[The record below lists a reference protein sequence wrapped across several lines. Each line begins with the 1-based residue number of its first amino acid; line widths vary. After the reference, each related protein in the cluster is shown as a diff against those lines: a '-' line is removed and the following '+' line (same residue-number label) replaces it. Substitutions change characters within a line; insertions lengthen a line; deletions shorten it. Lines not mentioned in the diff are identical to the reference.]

1 MSDPAASSAHPAA
14 QALFDL
20 GLQQEDGAPLPP
32 AAGPQKIARV
42 QIETA
47 AALEL
52 DYAVP
57 EKLVKQVSIGTRV
70 MVPLQHQRVAA
81 VVIELLDSTR
91 FNARLKEIAS
101 LVGSRPMFT
110 TGLLKLAHWISG
122 YYVVPV
128 NRVLRTMLPQAVREK
143 PETFLTDSHL
153 KLAKEPPPE
162 VFEKLHNTAP
172 MQARILEKLRVNGGE
187 ATLSELRREL
197 PRATTIIKPLLK
209 AGWIVRSEIRVERD
223 PFQTE
228 EFLPSQAL
236 TLTEEQKTAY
246 EAVLRAVHGQP
257 PPTVPAPAVTASPPA
272 ETAAAEGAALA
283 TAATAFSTLL
293 LHGVTGSGKTEVY
306 LQAIAEVLKLGK
318 TALVLVP
325 EISLTPQTIERF
337 KARFSEQKDAIAVL
351 HSHLSD
357 GERHDEWFK
366 IHEGRAQIV
375 IGARSA
381 IFAPLENLG
390 LIIVDEEH
398 EPSYKQEDAPRY
410 HARDVAVV
418 RGRIEQCPV
427 LLGSATPS
435 LESFQNASTG
445 KYQLLN
451 MTKRTDGKSMPLIRI
466 VDMRL
471 ERRKGTE
478 VSFENTGIL
487 SQKLRT
493 AVLDRLNKREQTI
506 LFLNRRGFNTSLGC
520 VSCGEV
526 VQCQECAIPMTLHKK
541 DNRLVCHIC
550 GARRMPPAK
559 CPSCKQPGLK
569 YSGFGTERV
578 EQAVKEVFPTARI
591 ARVDTDTMQR
601 KNQLRDTLKDFRA
614 QKLDI
619 LIGTQMIAK
628 GLDFPNVT
636 LVGVLNAD
644 TALNLPD
651 FRAAER
657 TFQLLVQ
664 VAGRA
669 GRGEV
674 KGEVFVQTHAPHSPA
689 IQFSRHNDFD
699 GYALQELEHRLAF
712 KYPPFAHVVL
722 LSARGKHE
730 AQAEFTL
737 QTLHK
742 RLETGLPE
750 GTIMGEPAPAPLSKA
765 HGQHRFQLLLRSE
778 KIRVLCAHIR
788 KVVEGLS
795 VPPEIYVSWD
805 VDPMNVG

>member
-1 MSDPAASSAHPAA
+1 MSIPPPSSSKPAA
-14 QALFDL
+14 QSLFDL
-20 GLQQEDGAPLPP
+20 GLAGADV
-32 AAGPQKIARV
+32 AGEAGLTMDAGQLIARV

-52 DYAVP
+52 DYAIP
-57 EKLVKQVSIGTRV
+57 EKLLRTIGIGTRV
-70 MVPLQHQRVAA
+70 MVPLQNQRVAA
-81 VVIELLDSTR
+81 VVIELLESSS

-101 LVGSRPMFT
+101 LVGTRPMFT
-110 TGLLKLAHWISG
+110 TGLLKLAHWISD

-162 VFEKLHNTAP
+162 VFEKMHANAP
-172 MQARILEKLRVNGGE
+172 MQARILEKLRSNGGE

-197 PRATTIIKPLLK
+197 PRATAIIKPLLK
-209 AGWIVRSEIRVERD
+209 AGWITRSEIRVERD

-228 EFLPSQAL
+228 EFLPSQPL
-236 TLTEEQKTAY
+236 TLTDEQQVVY
-246 EAVLRAVHGQP
+246 EAVLKAIQREAYLTNSSTTTEPRP
-257 PPTVPAPAVTASPPA
+257 P
-272 ETAAAEGAALA
+272 
-283 TAATAFSTLL
+283 STLL

-306 LQAIAEVLKLGK
+306 LQAIAQVLEMGK

-337 KARFSEQKDAIAVL
+337 KARFSEKTDAIAVL

-366 IHEGRAQIV
+366 VHEGRAQIV

-390 LIIVDEEH
+390 IIIVDEEH

-418 RGRIEQCPV
+418 RGRIERCAV

-435 LESFQNASTG
+435 LESFQNATQG
-445 KYQLLN
+445 KYELLN

-478 VSFENTGIL
+478 VSFINTGIL
-487 SQKLRT
+487 SQKLRIAIT
-493 AVLDRLNKREQTI
+493 ARLEKKEQTI
-506 LFLNRRGFNTSLGC
+506 LFLNRRGFNTSLSC
-520 VSCGEV
+520 VACGET

-550 GARRMPPAK
+550 GARRVPPTK
-559 CPSCKQPGLK
+559 CPSCKEPGLK
-569 YSGFGTERV
+569 YAGFGTERV
-578 EQAVKEVFPTARI
+578 EQAVREVFPQARM

-644 TALNLPD
+644 TALNIPD

-664 VAGRA
+664 VAGRS

-689 IQFSRHNDFD
+689 IQFSRHTDYD
-699 GYALQELEHRLAF
+699 GYAQQELEQRLAF
-712 KYPPFAHVVL
+712 KYPPYTHMVL
-722 LSARGKHE
+722 ISARGKHE
-730 AQAEFTL
+730 TQAEFTL

-742 RLETGLPE
+742 RLEQGLPV
-750 GTIMGEPAPAPLSKA
+750 GTIMGEPTPAALAKA

-778 KIRVLCAHIR
+778 KIRILCAHIKR
-788 KVVEGLS
+788 VVDGLTL
-795 VPPEIYVSWD
+795 PADIYVSWD
-805 VDPMNVG
+805 VDPMNVS

>member
-1 MSDPAASSAHPAA
+1 MPDRPASSTRPAA
-14 QALFDL
+14 QSLFDL
-20 GLQQEDGAPLPP
+20 GLPRPDGAASP
-32 AAGPQKIARV
+32 ALDTAQRIARV

-52 DYAVP
+52 DYAIP
-57 EKLVKQVSIGTRV
+57 EKLERQIGIGTRV
-70 MVPLQHQRVAA
+70 MVPLQHQRVSA
-81 VVIELLDSTR
+81 VVIELLESTEY
-91 FNARLKEIAS
+91 NAKLKEIAS

-110 TGLLKLAHWISG
+110 PGLLKLANWISD

-153 KLAKEPPPE
+153 KLAKEPPPD
-162 VFEKLHNTAP
+162 VFEKLHSTAP
-172 MQARILEKLRVNGGE
+172 MQARILEKLRSNGGE

-197 PRATTIIKPLLK
+197 PRATAIIKPLLK
-209 AGWIVRSEIRVERD
+209 AGWITRSEVRVERD

-228 EFLPSQAL
+228 EFLPSQPL
-236 TLTEEQKTAY
+236 TFTEEQKVAY
-246 EAVLRAVHGQP
+246 EAVIVAMNGKVKEDP
-257 PPTVPAPAVTASPPA
+257 
-272 ETAAAEGAALA
+272 AAAETPAQDARAAVR
-283 TAATAFSTLL
+283 THPTLL

-306 LQAIAEVLKLGK
+306 LQAISEVLKRGQ

-366 IHEGRAQIV
+366 IHEGRAKIV

-381 IFAPLENLG
+381 IFAPLEDLG

-418 RGRIEQCPV
+418 RGRIERCPV

-445 KYQLLN
+445 KYELLH

-478 VSFENTGIL
+478 VSFTNTGIL
-487 SQKLRT
+487 SQKLRNAIT
-493 AVLDRLNKREQTI
+493 DRLTKKEQTI

-520 VSCGEV
+520 VSCGET

-550 GARRMPPAK
+550 GARRVPPTK
-559 CPSCKQPGLK
+559 CPSCKEPGLK

-578 EQAVKEVFPTARI
+578 EQAVREVFPQARM

-689 IQFSRHNDFD
+689 IQFSRHNDYD

-722 LSARGKHE
+722 ISARGKHE

-742 RLETGLPE
+742 RLEQGLPE
-750 GTIMGEPAPAPLSKA
+750 GTIMGEPTPAALAKA

-778 KIRVLCAHIR
+778 KIRVLCAHIKR
-788 KVVEGLS
+788 VVDGLS
-795 VPPEIYVSWD
+795 VPADIYVSWD

>member
-1 MSDPAASSAHPAA
+1 MSVPLPNSTKRASQS
-14 QALFDL
+14 LFDL
-20 GLQQEDGAPLPP
+20 GLAGGAEEMG
-32 AAGPQKIARV
+32 AAPMMETGQRIARV

-52 DYAVP
+52 DYAIP
-57 EKLVKQVSIGTRV
+57 EKLERNIGIGTRV
-70 MVPLQHQRVAA
+70 MVPLQNQRVAA
-81 VVIELLDSTR
+81 VVIELLESSSY
-91 FNARLKEIAS
+91 NSRLKEIAS
-101 LVGSRPMFT
+101 LVGTRPMFT
-110 TGLLKLAHWISG
+110 PGLLKLAHWIAD

-162 VFEKLHNTAP
+162 VFEKMHAQAP
-172 MQARILEKLRVNGGE
+172 LQARILEKLRSNGGE

-197 PRATTIIKPLLK
+197 PRATAIIKPLLK
-209 AGWIVRSEIRVERD
+209 AGWITRSEIRVERD

-228 EFLPSQAL
+228 EFLPSQPL
-236 TLTEEQKTAY
+236 TLTEEQAVAY
-246 EAVLRAVHGQP
+246 AAVLKSIQREASTAARV
-257 PPTVPAPAVTASPPA
+257 PTEPRPPA
-272 ETAAAEGAALA
+272 
-283 TAATAFSTLL
+283 TLL

-306 LQAIAEVLKLGK
+306 LQAIAQVLEMGK

-337 KARFSEQKDAIAVL
+337 KARFSEKKDAIAVL

-366 IHEGRAQIV
+366 VHEGRAQIV

-390 LIIVDEEH
+390 IIIVDEEH

-418 RGRIEQCPV
+418 RGRIERCAV

-435 LESFQNASTG
+435 LESFQNATLG
-445 KYQLLN
+445 KYELLN

-478 VSFENTGIL
+478 VSFVNTGIL
-487 SQKLRT
+487 SQKLRIAIT
-493 AVLDRLNKREQTI
+493 ARLEKKEQTI
-506 LFLNRRGFNTSLGC
+506 LFLNRRGFNTSLSC
-520 VSCGEV
+520 VACGET

-550 GARRMPPAK
+550 GARRVPPTK
-559 CPSCKQPGLK
+559 CPSCKEPGLK
-569 YSGFGTERV
+569 YAGFGTERV
-578 EQAVKEVFPTARI
+578 EQAVKEVFPQARM

-644 TALNLPD
+644 TALNIPD

-664 VAGRA
+664 VAGRS

-689 IQFSRHNDFD
+689 IQFSRHTDYD

-712 KYPPFAHVVL
+712 KYPPYTHVVL
-722 LSARGKHE
+722 ISARGKHE
-730 AQAEFTL
+730 TQAEFTL
-737 QTLHK
+737 QTLYK
-742 RLETGLPE
+742 RLEQGLPE
-750 GTIMGEPAPAPLSKA
+750 GTIMGEPTPAALAKA
-765 HGQHRFQLLLRSE
+765 HGQHRFQLLLRSD
-778 KIRVLCAHIR
+778 KIRTLCAHIKR
-788 KVVEGLS
+788 VVDGLTL
-795 VPPEIYVSWD
+795 PADIYVSWD
-805 VDPMNVG
+805 VDPMNVA

>member
-1 MSDPAASSAHPAA
+1 MPDPSSPHPRPPAA

-20 GLQQEDGAPLPP
+20 GLP
-32 AAGPQKIARV
+32 AQGGEGESGEQAHYEQGQTIARV

-47 AALEL
+47 ASLEL

-57 EKLVKQVSIGTRV
+57 DKLLRQVGVGTRV

-81 VVIELLDSTR
+81 VVLELLESSNY
-91 FNARLKEIAS
+91 NAKLKEIVS

-110 TGLLKLAHWISG
+110 TGLLRLAHWIAD

-153 KLAKEPPPE
+153 KLAKEPPPD

-172 MQARILEKLRVNGGE
+172 MQARILEKLRANGGE

-209 AGWIVRSEIRVERD
+209 AGWITRSEIRVERD

-228 EFLPSQAL
+228 EFLPSQPL
-236 TLTEEQKTAY
+236 TLTEEQQVVY
-246 EAVLRAVHGQP
+246 EAVIAAIHR
-257 PPTVPAPAVTASPPA
+257 VPQMPVGK
-272 ETAAAEGAALA
+272 AAAQEKEASKPA
-283 TAATAFSTLL
+283 TQLL
-293 LHGVTGSGKTEVY
+293 LGVTGSGKTEVY
-306 LQAIAEVLKLGK
+306 LQAIAEVLKQDK

-337 KARFSEQKDAIAVL
+337 KARFSEQKEAIAVL

-366 IHEGRAQIV
+366 IHEGRARIV

-390 LIIVDEEH
+390 IIIVDEEH

-418 RGRIEQCPV
+418 RGRIERCAV

-435 LESFQNASTG
+435 LESFQNASAG
-445 KYQLLN
+445 KYELLR

-478 VSFENTGIL
+478 VSFANTGIL
-487 SQKLRT
+487 SQRLRI
-493 AVLDRLNKREQTI
+493 AMQDRLEKREQTI
-506 LFLNRRGFNTSLGC
+506 LFLNRRGYNTSLGC
-520 VSCGEV
+520 VSCGET

-550 GARRMPPAK
+550 GARRLPPTK
-559 CPSCKQPGLK
+559 CPSCKEPGLK

-578 EQAVKEVFPTARI
+578 EQAVKEVFPQARI

-699 GYALQELEHRLAF
+699 GYASQELEQRQNF
-712 KYPPFAHVVL
+712 QYPPFSHVVL
-722 LSARGKHE
+722 IAARGKHE

-742 RLETGLPE
+742 RLEQNLPA
-750 GTIMGEPAPAPLSKA
+750 GTLMGEPSPAALAKA

-778 KIRVLCAHIR
+778 KIRPLCAHIK
-788 KVVEGLS
+788 KVVDALTIPS
-795 VPPEIYVSWD
+795 DIYITWD
-805 VDPMNVG
+805 VDPMSVT